1 MIILED
7 YNVSLNTM
15 ALTEKH
21 HPDYNTIIYDRKG
34 IYYSKKTVKKIL
46 EEACLQRF
54 CTYDGR
60 IKSMRKRTRYFKKTP
75 LLICPDE
82 DIYAFPTM
90 SPAKHGCGWFF
101 ANLVRTFKM
110 KKGQLIVTFVNGL
123 QLPVDCSLKV
133 FKQQLERTATC
144 MNYYR
149 NDKMSM

>member
-15 ALTEKH
+15 ALIEKY

-46 EEACLQRF
+46 EDACLRRF

-60 IKSMRKRTRYFKKTP
+60 IKSMRMWSNYKKKTP

-82 DIYAFPTM
+82 DICAFPIM
-90 SPAKHGCGWFF
+90 SPANYGCGWFF
-101 ANLVRTFKM
+101 PNLIRSFKV
-110 KKGQLIVTFVNGL
+110 KKGKLIVTFLNGL
-123 QLPVDCSLKV
+123 QLPVDCSFRV
-133 FKQQLERTATC
+133 FNQQLERTATC
-144 MNYYR
+144 MNYYK
-149 NDKMSM
+149 NNIM